1 MTTQAQKTD
10 ISKRLASLVVQT
22 IQQEPP
28 LLAVAIFFE
37 TCQPEP
43 AFYLCYETH
52 ESCMERLLG
61 LAKPAKFQQNMG
73 FVQSALEA
81 GTQFLEREILNQQVG
96 QIFNPGYWMNPA
108 DPVLY
113 GFDPIL
119 DAWAKE
125 AFGAVEQAVHDGK
138 DSSLPTQELR
148 SILWQALD
156 EARLLFRP
164 WPPISFVISVDD
176 YMPDLLPLITT
187 RKA

>member
-1 MTTQAQKTD
+1 MAIQTQKID

-22 IQQEPP
+22 IQQKPS

-43 AFYLCYETH
+43 ALYLCYETQ
-52 ESCMERLLG
+52 EYCIERLLG
-61 LAKPAKFQQNMG
+61 LAKPANVQENMG
-73 FVQSALEA
+73 FIQRAAEA
-81 GTQFLEREILNQQVG
+81 GEQFLEQEILNQQVG
-96 QIFNPGYWMNPA
+96 QIFNPGNWVNPA

-113 GFDPIL
+113 GFDPIV
-119 DAWAKE
+119 DAWVKE
-125 AFGAVEQAVHDGK
+125 AFGAVEQAINDGQ
-138 DSSLPTQELR
+138 DSSVPTQELR

-176 YMPDLLPLITT
+176 YMPDLLPLITS
-187 RKA
+187 RG